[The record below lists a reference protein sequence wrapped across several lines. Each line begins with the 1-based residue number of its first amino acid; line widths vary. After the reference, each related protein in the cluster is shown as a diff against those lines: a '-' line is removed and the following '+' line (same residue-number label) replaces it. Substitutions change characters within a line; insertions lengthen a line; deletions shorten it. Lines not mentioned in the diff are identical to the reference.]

1 MDAKKSLMLSIVGK
15 DETKQAFDSVN
26 KNLGVTEKQAKSFGD
41 TMGGIGKSLSS
52 FGKTMSVGI
61 TAPLVAIGGF
71 ALQAGADLDT
81 LRGSYSRMTNV
92 MGISADEMLSVMK
105 KASRGT
111 IAENEL
117 LLAANK
123 AMSLGVVKN
132 TDEMATIMEIARVKG
147 QTMGLSMTQ
156 AFGDLVTG
164 LGRGSAMILDNL
176 GITVKVGE
184 VNEQY
189 AKSIGKVA
197 SELTAEEQKMA
208 LVNAVV
214 GQGKTELANMGEV
227 ALTNQEKLAQM
238 TTKLTEMKTEIGTQL
253 LPYAIKFAEML
264 GNWIDKF
271 TKLDDS
277 TKKIILVFGG
287 FLAALGPVA
296 LMISGLI
303 TVGTAL
309 ATAIGFLATPI
320 GIVVASIAGLI
331 YIGVLLWKNWD
342 TIKWAA
348 SEFWKFLTK
357 VWGDGVAWLE
367 EQISKMIN
375 WFDRLISKIQSAIEW
390 IKKYSGFNAVSGAV
404 SSAFGGGKA
413 TGGFVSA
420 GTSYIVGE
428 KGPEMFSPSQNGYI
442 TPNNKLAG
450 GGGGGI
456 NITITGNTLLD
467 SRAGEKIGDMIIKR
481 LKMSNSL

>member
-1 MDAKKSLMLSIVGK
+1 MDSNKSLVLSIVGK

-52 FGKTMSVGI
+52 FGKTMSMTV
-61 TAPLVAIGGF
+61 TAPIVALGGF
-71 ALQAGADLDT
+71 ALQSGAELDT
-81 LRGSYSRMTNV
+81 LRGSYGRMTKT
-92 MGISADEMLSVMK
+92 MGINAEEMLAVMK
-105 KASRGT
+105 KSSRGT

-132 TDEMATIMEIARVKG
+132 SEDMATIMEIARVKG

-176 GITVKVGE
+176 GITIKVGE
-184 VNEQY
+184 VNEAY

-197 SELTAEEQKMA
+197 SELTAEEAKQA

-214 GQGKTELANMGEV
+214 SQGKTELLAMGDV

-238 TTKLTEMKTEIGTQL
+238 TTKLTEMKNEIGTQL
-253 LPYAIKFAEML
+253 LPYAVKLAEVL
-264 GNWIDKF
+264 AVWIEKF
-271 TKLDDS
+271 TNLDDG
-277 TKKIILVFGG
+277 TKKIILVVAGL
-287 FLAALGPVA
+287 LAALGPLA

-303 TVGTAL
+303 TIVTAL
-309 ATAIGFLATPI
+309 GTVIAFLASPI
-320 GIVVASIAGLI
+320 GLIVLAIAGLI
-331 YIGVLLWKNWD
+331 YIGVLLYKNWD

-348 SEFWKFLTK
+348 QELWKFLTK
-357 VWGDGVAWLE
+357 VWGEGVAWFE
-367 EQISKMIN
+367 KQINSMIS
-375 WFDRLISKIQSAIEW
+375 WFDNLIAKIQSAIEW
-390 IKKYSGFNAVSGAV
+390 IKKYSGYNAVSGAISNV
-404 SSAFGGGKA
+404 FGGGKA

-442 TPNNKLAG
+442 TPNNKMSG
-450 GGGGGI
+450 SGGGI

-467 SRAGEKIGDMIIKR
+467 SRAGEKIGDLIIKR
-481 LKMSNSL
+481 LKLSNSL